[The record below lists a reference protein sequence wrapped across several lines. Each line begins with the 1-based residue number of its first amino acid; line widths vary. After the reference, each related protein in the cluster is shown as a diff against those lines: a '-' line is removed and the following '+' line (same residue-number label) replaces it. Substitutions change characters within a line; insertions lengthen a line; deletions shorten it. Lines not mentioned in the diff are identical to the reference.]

1 MSIRQLLANWV
12 AALSLPFVHC
22 GLAKDFWCQLDR
34 YLEIE
39 KGLTSTFFVIPR
51 KGDPGQDANGP
62 CPSKRSARYDVA
74 DIADQL
80 HHLHSAGHEIGLH
93 GIDAWRDSAKG
104 REELEVISLVT
115 GELEIGVRMHW
126 LFFDESSP
134 VTLEKAGFSYD
145 STVGYNETVGYRAG
159 TTQAFKQMATARLLE
174 LPMHIMDTA
183 MFYPDYM
190 DLSPKEARAV
200 IRPLVEN
207 AVRFGGVV
215 TVNWHDRSIA
225 PERLWDA
232 SYVELV
238 GELKSRGAW
247 FSTAAQSVAWF
258 RKRRSAAFE
267 RVNHGSEEI
276 QVMAAANEGDTELPG
291 LRVRVHDA
299 CNRDARHA
307 MGPQCECV
315 FEDLS
320 FNPAGETRITLKQP
334 LPREVSIQRG

>member
-1 MSIRQLLANWV
+1 
-12 AALSLPFVHC
+12 
-22 GLAKDFWCQLDR
+22 
-34 YLEIE
+34 
-39 KGLTSTFFVIPR
+39 
-51 KGDPGQDANGP
+51 
-62 CPSKRSARYDVA
+62 
-74 DIADQL
+74 
-80 HHLHSAGHEIGLH
+80 
-93 GIDAWRDSAKG
+93 
-104 REELEVISLVT
+104 
-115 GELEIGVRMHW
+115 
-126 LFFDESSP
+126 
-134 VTLEKAGFSYD
+134 
-145 STVGYNETVGYRAG
+145 
-159 TTQAFKQMATARLLE
+159 
-174 LPMHIMDTA
+174 
-183 MFYPDYM
+183 
-190 DLSPKEARAV
+190 V